1 MTIPSGIVTP
11 GRRSDDVGNTALGL
25 KKLTK

>member
-1 MTIPSGIVTP
+1 MTILSRIVTP
-11 GRRSDDVGNTALGL
+11 ERCSDDVCNTALGL

>member
-1 MTIPSGIVTP
+1 MTILSRIVTP
-11 GRRSDDVGNTALGL
+11 GRRSDDVCDTAQGL